1 MKGVVF
7 YEKTYKLSNLD
18 CANCAAK
25 IENGIRKLSDV
36 TEVKVNFMGQRMILE
51 APDDKFNAVLEE
63 SKKVIKNLN
72 RMYPLRLK
80 R

>member
-1 MKGVVF
+1 MK
-7 YEKTYKLSNLD
+7 KTYKLSNLD

-63 SKKVIKNLN
+63 SKKVIKKLE
-72 RMYPLRLK
+72 PDVSIEA
-80 R
+80 